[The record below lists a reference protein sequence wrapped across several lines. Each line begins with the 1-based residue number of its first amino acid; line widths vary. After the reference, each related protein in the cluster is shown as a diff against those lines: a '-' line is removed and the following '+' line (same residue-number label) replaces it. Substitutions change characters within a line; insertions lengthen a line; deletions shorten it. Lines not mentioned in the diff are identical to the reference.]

1 MSTQTGTQTGTQTAI
16 QIGVVGAGNVGVTL
30 ARRFAEAGHRVVI
43 GVRDEAKAP
52 ALPGVA
58 SGDLA
63 GALAA
68 EVIVIATPW
77 RALADVAASG
87 GGLPGRIVVDCTNAF
102 GGGLPDGVR
111 STAALLAAAAPR
123 ARIVKAFNSVGWEV
137 MANPVYGGGVPIM
150 PYCGDD
156 AEAKQTVRGLIGD
169 LGFEAIDVGPLA
181 NAWLT
186 ESMAQ
191 LWGQIAYTAGLG
203 REVAWALLRR

>member
-1 MSTQTGTQTGTQTAI
+1 MNVRAATRTPM
-16 QIGVVGAGNVGVTL
+16 QIGVVGGGNVGATL

-43 GVRDEAKAP
+43 GVRDEAKRP
-52 ALPGVA
+52 TLPGVA
-58 SGDLA
+58 GSDLA
-63 GALAA
+63 GAFAA

-77 RALADVAASG
+77 KALAEVAASG

-102 GGGLPDGVR
+102 GGGLPEGVR

-123 ARIVKAFNSVGWEV
+123 ARIVKAFNTVGWEV
-137 MANPVYGGGVPIM
+137 MANPAYGAAVPIM

-156 AEAKQTVRGLIGD
+156 AEAKQAVRALIGD

-186 ESMAQ
+186 EAMAQ